1 MGVSASLKILPFAT
15 NNELETRGAEGCL
28 NWRSLR
34 AVRARGNG

>member
-15 NNELETRGAEGCL
+15 NNELEARGAEGCL